1 MAVRMLLG
9 RKLVEF
15 SDEFSYGCSA
25 EKRIVEL
32 DRKNQESGSQEVVA
46 SEDEAATLAY
56 VEKDHEVA
64 QNIDDATEGDSS
76 LTHDESNAP
85 IEISA
90 VESKDDSNEVGFEE
104 AEQSDTANDG
114 ELSSTQ
120 DMSADA
126 EPPSSQAIARR
137 GVFLASLAG
146 GVLAGAIGVGI
157 GFGVSDWLRPISYE
171 DLQERIL
178 TLESSIVAQ
187 SSQLTATTS
196 DVLGRL
202 DDLAGQVSTL
212 AVEVADAENAALLSR
227 LSTFPERLES
237 VEAQLQEITIETGDA
252 ESKEV
257 MRSIEEEVTTLKV
270 SVTKLEDSLEDML
283 TDVVRREERAVEQE
297 RKADARAVASRIL
310 VALDHGGA
318 IEDYISELDSLDVSI
333 PEELAIAPNGI
344 ATLERLQST
353 FPDLARQALSLARG
367 SSGETGVWA
376 FLKEQLQMRSVTP
389 REGAGVDAVLSRVE
403 AELNSGNV
411 EKALVEL
418 EAVPQIVL
426 EEFQHWIDEAQTRV
440 AAQTAV
446 DRVLQ
451 DLGAE

>member
-1 MAVRMLLG
+1 
-9 RKLVEF
+9 
-15 SDEFSYGCSA
+15 
-25 EKRIVEL
+25 
-32 DRKNQESGSQEVVA
+32 
-46 SEDEAATLAY
+46 
-56 VEKDHEVA
+56 
-64 QNIDDATEGDSS
+64 
-76 LTHDESNAP
+76 
-85 IEISA
+85 
-90 VESKDDSNEVGFEE
+90 
-104 AEQSDTANDG
+104 
-114 ELSSTQ
+114 
-120 DMSADA
+120 
-126 EPPSSQAIARR
+126 
-137 GVFLASLAG
+137 
-146 GVLAGAIGVGI
+146 
-157 GFGVSDWLRPISYE
+157 
-171 DLQERIL
+171 
-178 TLESSIVAQ
+178 
-187 SSQLTATTS
+187 
-196 DVLGRL
+196 
-202 DDLAGQVSTL
+202 L
-212 AVEVADAENAALLSR
+212 AVDVADAENAALLSR